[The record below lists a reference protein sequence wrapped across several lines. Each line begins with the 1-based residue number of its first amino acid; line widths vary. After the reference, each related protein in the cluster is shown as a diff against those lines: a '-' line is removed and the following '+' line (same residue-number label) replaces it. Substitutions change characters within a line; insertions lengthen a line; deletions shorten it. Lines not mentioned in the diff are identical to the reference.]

1 MYLVNIG
8 PNIFDILTFIYE
20 ENEYSLREHNSVGRD
35 IEYNMQWSGF
45 EPWYSYLFV
54 LKGEILTTRL
64 LDITKKLNK
73 NKYKLYY
80 IRVK

>member
-35 IEYNMQWSGF
+35 IEYNMQ
-45 EPWYSYLFV
+45 
-54 LKGEILTTRL
+54 
-64 LDITKKLNK
+64 
-73 NKYKLYY
+73 
-80 IRVK
+80 